1 MKYMQT
7 IYKYKNVHNYKF
19 YSDVLPLSSSR
30 SGTKFATKS
39 VLIKCRRASMVCFRI
54 VIMYIIHINVVCMY
68 EYLHGD
74 DPVSCRL

>member
-19 YSDVLPLSSSR
+19 YADVLPLSSSR

-39 VLIKCRRASMVCFRI
+39 VA
-54 VIMYIIHINVVCMY
+54 H
-68 EYLHGD
+68 
-74 DPVSCRL
+74 